1 MVCKYCH
8 LNGHLIDKC
17 PTIIC
22 KNCKDVGHPQ
32 WLCKLKKLKKENN
45 DNKNNDNKNN
55 ELNKTKIIKKTHS
68 NISLESKYSFTDE
81 IKKKSEVKGDI
92 IIKNIAYYIK
102 MQKQQWGNM
111 IVI

>member
-32 WLCKLKKLKKENN
+32 WLCKLKKNKKDGNSES
-45 DNKNNDNKNN
+45 NKPKN
-55 ELNKTKIIKKTHS
+55 IKKTNS

-81 IKKKSEVKGDI
+81 IKKKNDSKTDI
-92 IIKNIAYYIK
+92 IIKNISYYIK
-102 MQKQQWGNM
+102 MQKHQWGNLV
-111 IVI
+111 VI